1 MTKTLG
7 YKRPNL
13 EFGYFKN
20 TCVCRLYVQGLFYV
34 CTYVY
39 HRTALYPAKRNLCKR
54 KFLMERDDEVAIVT
68 TMLRKI
74 QISVDALARTV
85 SDIKDEV
92 RTLKEQRELYKGFET
107 AHQKED
113 DLVTK
118 SSRVKLPKMLQREP
132 KQAEAAQEEFI
143 IGDIVRYSDDKNKV
157 GTIER
162 VSEKSVWVKLPRKK
176 ALQLKRKHKV
186 IKVYNDV

>member
-1 MTKTLG
+1 
-7 YKRPNL
+7 
-13 EFGYFKN
+13 
-20 TCVCRLYVQGLFYV
+20 
-34 CTYVY
+34 
-39 HRTALYPAKRNLCKR
+39 
-54 KFLMERDDEVAIVT
+54 MERDDEVAIVT

-107 AHQKED
+107 AHQKEND

-118 SSRVKLPKMLQREP
+118 TSRVKLPKMLQREP
-132 KQAEAAQEEFI
+132 KQAAQEEVEFV
-143 IGDIVRYSDDKNKV
+143 IGDIIRYSDDKNKV

-176 ALQLKRKHKV
+176 SLQLKRKHKV

>member
-1 MTKTLG
+1 
-7 YKRPNL
+7 
-13 EFGYFKN
+13 
-20 TCVCRLYVQGLFYV
+20 
-34 CTYVY
+34 
-39 HRTALYPAKRNLCKR
+39 
-54 KFLMERDDEVAIVT
+54 MERDDEVAIVT

-107 AHQKED
+107 AHQKAND